1 MADPMRIRAKIEG
14 DHCVVRVL
22 MSHDMETGLRK
33 DASGKL
39 VPARF
44 IHRVTADLNGRP
56 VFSALWGPSVSKNP
70 VLQFSFTG
78 AHPGDK
84 VRITWVDTD
93 GDNRTDEAVVAG

>member
-1 MADPMRIRAKIEG
+1 MAGPMKMRAVASG
-14 DHCVVRVL
+14 GVVDIRVL
-22 MSHDMETGLRK
+22 MTHPMETGLRK

-84 VRITWVDTD
+84 VRITWVDTN
-93 GDNRTDEAVVAG
+93 GDSRTDEAVVAG